1 MTTCNEYKHQKL
13 LLHPSLRYFSIVI
26 VWAVPCKNVP
36 LDISGQRRPRSACAS
51 AQSDQDL
58 PCPLTESLE
67 DTTECTNG
75 EQRPRCNTLRMRRM
89 IWIFPFSTFWMH
101 FFTWHGPYYHYDK
114 NGKFFFFFFFWFGFY
129 GPFKNISLISSRS
142 FIEGGRKPEYPE
154 KNHLT
159 IRKQNL
165 AFPHMTRARL
175 EPQRWET

>member
-1 MTTCNEYKHQKL
+1 MHEKGILCFFRFLSLFFQMRMRSL
-13 LLHPSLRYFSIVI
+13 LLVLMGQQTCVFAWIFLKTSVKCLRTS
-26 VWAVPCKNVP
+26 K
-36 LDISGQRRPRSACAS
+36 
-51 AQSDQDL
+51 
-58 PCPLTESLE
+58 PLTRLLLCTGLLE
-67 DTTECTNG
+67 
-75 EQRPRCNTLRMRRM
+75 PLLVAYM
-89 IWIFPFSTFWMH
+89 IKYPFIYLFI
-101 FFTWHGPYYHYDK
+101 
-114 NGKFFFFFFFWFGFY
+114 FFFFFFWFGFY